1 EPVQRTAERLGPG
14 LRAQLRLRAA
24 ARALAGHE
32 PGRHAARLAAI
43 GWQLLLVGVAAAAPR
58 AARAQATAPSDS
70 SVAAGADSLAGPIRF
85 PPPRVRAWQMGLV
98 RGDRLEHA
106 SLSFA
111 LTSAFMITTR
121 NRGVAVASTLA
132 LGLAKELWDGRH
144 TVFDPVDLAADAVG
158 TGLAA

>member
-1 EPVQRTAERLGPG
+1 MCSSDLSART
-14 LRAQLRLRAA
+14 
-24 ARALAGHE
+24 
-32 PGRHAARLAAI
+32 
-43 GWQLLLVGVAAAAPR
+43 
-58 AARAQATAPSDS
+58 T
-70 SVAAGADSLAGPIRF
+70 RF
-85 PPPRVRAWQMGLV
+85 PPPRVRAWQVGLV

-111 LTSAFMITTR
+111 LTSAFTIATR

-158 TGLAA
+158 TGLAAWAVDPRGP